1 MVSNRVSL
9 SCNLSVVIV
18 VAFLSGYG
26 NFKLELSAFV
36 FFLLLLLLFFGR
48 GGGGGGVWWG
58 RCGGDGGC

>member
-26 NFKLELSAFV
+26 NFKLELSAF
-36 FFLLLLLLFFGR
+36 FFWWGE
-48 GGGGGGVWWG
+48 GVGGVNMMTNII
-58 RCGGDGGC
+58 